1 MAEGGMGGKAVRI
14 GRPAIIVILLILSFS
29 ILHGI
34 RCTASADCGDDNISV
49 AGSCD
54 IGGRGGWI

>member
-29 ILHGI
+29 ILHAIKG
-34 RCTASADCGDDNISV
+34 AAPADCGDNDISV
-49 AGSCD
+49 AGFWD
-54 IGGRGGWI
+54 IGCRGGGI